1 MATAKKTKIKAKH
14 SDIVRGWK
22 TEDKAIDFEL
32 SFDDEGDPTVSV
44 FDADEDTP
52 CELSRDLPQLNEVIS
67 ILTTIKDNAVRI
79 MSGNLLPEDTAQEPE
94 EEEEETEEDEGNE
107 DE

>member
-1 MATAKKTKIKAKH
+1 MAVKKTPKVKAKH

-79 MSGNLLPEDTAQEPE
+79 MSGNLLPEDTVSESE
-94 EEEEETEEDEGNE
+94 EEEEESEEEEENE